1 VVEDLF
7 TYQAGM
13 SGTNSK
19 GNKTSIEGDF
29 IQKNGVLSSNDVVLD
44 THDHG
49 GVVRGGSNTDGPNK

>member
-1 VVEDLF
+1 
-7 TYQAGM
+7 M